1 MRIFKHIFDFYLN
14 SSIHVALAVY
24 AFTFITLKQL
34 NISHDR
40 NILSFV
46 FFGSITGYNFVK
58 YFGLAK
64 LHHRSLANWMRVIQ
78 IFSMLSIVLM
88 CYFALQLETKTLII
102 VVIMA
107 VITFFYATPLLPKE
121 YFLENTYNLRS
132 ISGLKVYV
140 IAFVWS
146 VVTVVLPVVNN
157 DHPISFDVFIM
168 SIQRYLFVIVLIL
181 PFDIRDLLYDSLKL
195 STIPQ
200 KIGIKKTK
208 YLGFSLLIINFLLEF
223 FKDDLNLEHL
233 LVLFVITV
241 ITFMII
247 LFSGKDRG
255 RNYSAFWVEGLPI
268 FWLILILMF
277 D

>member
-1 MRIFKHIFDFYLN
+1 MRIFKHIFDFYIN

-24 AFTFITLKQL
+24 AFTFITLRQL
-34 NISHDR
+34 NITYDR

-78 IFSMLSIVLM
+78 IFSMLSFVLM

-102 VVIMA
+102 VVTMA
-107 VITFFYATPLLPKE
+107 VITFFYATPFLPKE
-121 YFLENTYNLRS
+121 YFLDNTYNLRT

-140 IAFVWS
+140 IAFVWTI
-146 VVTVVLPVVNN
+146 VTVVLPVVNN
-157 DHPISFDVFIM
+157 AYPINFDVFVM

-181 PFDIRDLLYDSLKL
+181 PFDIRDLLYDSLRL

-208 YLGFSLLIINFLLEF
+208 YLGFSLLAVNFLLEF
-223 FKDDLNLEHL
+223 FKDDLDEEHL
-233 LVLFVITV
+233 LSLIFITV
-241 ITFMII
+241 ITFLFI
-247 LFSGKDRG
+247 LFSSNERG

-268 FWLILILMF
+268 IWLILILLF

>member
-1 MRIFKHIFDFYLN
+1 M
-14 SSIHVALAVY
+14 ALAVY

-34 NISHDR
+34 NISYDR

-78 IFSMLSIVLM
+78 IFSMLSFVLM

-102 VVIMA
+102 VVTMA
-107 VITFFYATPLLPKE
+107 VITFFYATPFLPKE
-121 YFLENTYNLRS
+121 YFLDNTYNLRT

-140 IAFVWS
+140 IAFVWTI
-146 VVTVVLPVVNN
+146 VTVVLPVVNN
-157 DHPISFDVFIM
+157 AYPINFDVFVM

-181 PFDIRDLLYDSLKL
+181 PFDIRDLLYDSLRL

-208 YLGFSLLIINFLLEF
+208 YLGFSLLAVNFLLEF
-223 FKDDLNLEHL
+223 FKDDLDEEHL
-233 LVLFVITV
+233 LSLIFITV
-241 ITFMII
+241 ITFLFI
-247 LFSGKDRG
+247 LFSSKERG

-268 FWLILILMF
+268 IWLILILLF